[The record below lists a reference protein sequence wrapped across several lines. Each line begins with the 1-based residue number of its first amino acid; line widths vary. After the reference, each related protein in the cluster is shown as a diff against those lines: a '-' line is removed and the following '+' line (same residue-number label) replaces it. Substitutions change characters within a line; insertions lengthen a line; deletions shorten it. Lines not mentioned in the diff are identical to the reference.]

1 MSMKKKIFWENIAHS
16 FKEAEEFDTKYYSSL
31 SPEERLSDI
40 QFCREQYF
48 KITRLASAKRGRLDE
63 SRKRLRRTVKVIQRK
78 QS

>member
-1 MSMKKKIFWENIAHS
+1 MKKKIFWENLARS

-31 SPEERLSDI
+31 SPEERLSDV

-48 KITRLASAKRGRLDE
+48 IMKGLNE

-78 QS
+78 QG